1 MLSARVEYVQSLR
14 PLLPIKPAAPT
25 RGDSFMLRRNFLRN
39 AAVGSGLLFGGNSL
53 LGAKPAPAA
62 LPPFDPAGATAAA
75 SVDTAPDAVFEKQAP
90 ITTAEW
96 ARKQVKGVAAVEVND
111 CAGWIQRGCPLQS
124 VLRRQQW
131 LGGALRQQRAQGA
144 RQFCGRRPGI
154 ILSVLIKF
162 RSRRQSHPPRPPTR
176 WQRSPRC
183 NRQRS
188 RLRIRQ
194 GAFSFRHREPR

>member
-1 MLSARVEYVQSLR
+1 
-14 PLLPIKPAAPT
+14 
-25 RGDSFMLRRNFLRN
+25 MLRRNFLRN

-62 LPPFDPAGATAAA
+62 LPPSDPAGATAAA

-96 ARKQVKGVAAVEVND
+96 ARRQVKGVAAVEVND

-131 LGGALRQQRAQGA
+131 LGGALRQQRGA
-144 RQFCGRRPGI
+144 G
-154 ILSVLIKF
+154 SATVLWTS
-162 RSRRQSHPPRPPTR
+162 SRH
-176 WQRSPRC
+176 
-183 NRQRS
+183 N
-188 RLRIRQ
+188 LV
-194 GAFSFRHREPR
+194 GFN